1 MGFISKRFC
10 SFPLSELITTWRF
23 TLIVSLQHIVQKMVW
38 PRMVFLII
46 IFLVISVHQN
56 LQIIFLAKSLTIK
69 QTVRSILINLLLR
82 RRLQLNLLNI
92 IHSVWS
98 MYLLSIFWVYWS
110 ILEIGVYVFPM
121 WCLSVLSRAV
131 AIRLFKI
138 YNSLLFDHGID
149 LSSSIWRLSNTS
161 LLIRKEGLDV
171 VWCVLKWLTVG
182 FWFLIVFIRFVV

>member
-23 TLIVSLQHIVQKMVW
+23 TLIIFLQHIVQKMVW

-110 ILEIGVYVFPM
+110 VLEIGVYVLPM
-121 WCLSVLSRAV
+121 RCLSVLSRAV

>member
-1 MGFISKRFC
+1 M
-10 SFPLSELITTWRF
+10 
-23 TLIVSLQHIVQKMVW
+23 H
-38 PRMVFLII
+38 FLII

-56 LQIIFLAKSLTIK
+56 LQIIFLAKSLNIK

-98 MYLLSIFWVYWS
+98 MYLLSIFRVYWS
-110 ILEIGVYVFPM
+110 VLEIGVYVLPM

-131 AIRLFKI
+131 AIWLFKI

>member
-10 SFPLSELITTWRF
+10 SFSLSELITTWRF
-23 TLIVSLQHIVQKMVW
+23 TLIISLQHIVQKMVW

-46 IFLVISVHQN
+46 IFLVISIHQN
-56 LQIIFLAKSLTIK
+56 LQIILLAKPLNIK

-98 MYLLSIFWVYWS
+98 MYLLSIFWIYWS
-110 ILEIGVYVFPM
+110 VLEIGVYVLLM
-121 WCLSVLSRAV
+121 RCLSVLSRAV
-131 AIRLFKI
+131 AIWLFKI

-171 VWCVLKWLTVG
+171 VWYVLKWLTVG